1 MFRGTGIFNGSRFVH
16 HGKRYSAF
24 IVVKQQLKAYFHQYL
39 VLIVHLLP
47 KVSIIG
53 SMLEKDFK
61 AMKKVRYIEKLS
73 TNIMPLINN
82 LQ

>member
-1 MFRGTGIFNGSRFVH
+1 MFCGTGIFNGSRFVH

-24 IVVKQQLKAYFHQYL
+24 IVEKQQLKVYSHQYL
-39 VLIVHLLP
+39 ELIVHLLP
-47 KVSIIG
+47 KVSIIR

-73 TNIMPLINN
+73 TNIIPLINN